1 MFKYKLQLT
10 IFFSHTW
17 GQHRLLQ
24 IKSEYYLLSLITS
37 KFTNRCTQSFEADDA
52 HVHVIYMQLL
62 AQMGNCD
69 WQEVTFKMKAEWES
83 VLTVSGVL
91 CVMTPGEKQ
100 KLL

>member
-24 IKSEYYLLSLITS
+24 MKSLLPLTTS
-37 KFTNRCTQSFEADDA
+37 KFTHRSTQSFEVDDA
-52 HVHVIYMQLL
+52 HVLVIYMQLL
-62 AQMGNCD
+62 AQMDNCD
-69 WQEVTFKMKAEWES
+69 WQEVTFQMKAEWKS
-83 VLTVSGVL
+83 APTVSGVL